1 MTNEYEGL
9 ERQVIELVATDRIS
23 IPIRSMGNKL
33 YKSRP
38 KLAKNLDLSEFDKDF
53 VGDRVY
59 ARVEYEDHEKA
70 RGMTE
75 AIEKFEE
82 KYPKYGEILRGYIAE
97 KRTDRETHLYFG
109 MNDGKHLT
117 SEDYIGVMQRLGLT
131 QGTAQALYP
140 ELMKVSRKLSKK
152 RDEDRSVLIG

>member
-9 ERQVIELVATDRIS
+9 ERQVINLVATDRIS
-23 IPIRSMGNKL
+23 IPIRSLGNKL

-38 KLAKNLDLSEFDKDF
+38 KLAKAIDLDDF
-53 VGDRVY
+53 EGEYSGERVY

-70 RGMTE
+70 RGMKE
-75 AIEKFEE
+75 AIEKFEA

-109 MNDGKHLT
+109 MNEGK
-117 SEDYIGVMQRLGLT
+117 
-131 QGTAQALYP
+131 
-140 ELMKVSRKLSKK
+140 
-152 RDEDRSVLIG
+152 

>member
-23 IPIRSMGNKL
+23 IPIRSLGNKL

-38 KLAKNLDLSEFDKDF
+38 KLAKNLDLSEFDEDF
-53 VGDRVY
+53 VGERVY
-59 ARVEYEDHEKA
+59 ARVEYEDNEKA
-70 RGMTE
+70 RGMKE
-75 AIEKFEE
+75 AVDVFCE

-117 SEDYIGVMQRLGLT
+117 SEDYLGVMTKMGLT
-131 QGTAQALYP
+131 SSTAERLYP
-140 ELMKVSRKLSKK
+140 EIMKVSRKLSKS
-152 RDEDRSVLIG
+152 RDEERSVLIG